1 MSPVSLD
8 LLVGRRR
15 TGISVKPD
23 PVHPSMWRIHQG
35 DHVSDMV
42 NLARARDAAISWAT
56 RSEGFGVDSCIVLW
70 EVRRSSAEA
79 PYSALNQAAA

>member
-8 LLVGRRR
+8 LLIGRRR
-15 TGISVKPD
+15 TGISVRPD

-42 NLARARDAAISWAT
+42 NLARQPAAI
-56 RSEGFGVDSCIVLW
+56 
-70 EVRRSSAEA
+70 
-79 PYSALNQAAA
+79 